1 MTGPDRC
8 SATAESPARK
18 VPTDRQVSHLHISL
32 GRRSAALG
40 LIGAAAL
47 ITALFP
53 ALSPTEGLASS
64 HREAPLLLNDPLVD
78 TTDVWAF
85 RSPDRPKSTTLIASW
100 VPFEE
105 PGGGPNFYKFA
116 EGANYDIDID
126 RNGDGKEDIVYR
138 WTFTDHYRSKRT
150 FLYNTGPVTSLRD
163 DDLNFYQTYD
173 LRRITPYAS
182 TLMVN
187 NAIATPSYVGAG
199 SMPDY
204 EKLFKA
210 GTYSYNHGQSST
222 WAGQS
227 DDAFFLDLRIFDLLY
242 GGDFGEVGDDTLQ
255 GFNVQT
261 IALQVPSE
269 ALARN
274 HRLKRNPII
283 GVWSETS
290 RRSTEVTTVK
300 GNKSSSGPF
309 VQVSRLGNPLV
320 NEVVIPVGKKDL
332 FNASEPKNDGQFL
345 PYVQDPLVP
354 HVVKSVYGLP
364 IPDSDK
370 DARGIQRADLISVFL
385 TGIEGLNQPR
395 NVTPSEMLR
404 LNMLTPVCGRTSCG
418 TFSRLGV
425 IGGDV
430 SGYPNGRRLQDDVVD
445 IALQVVE
452 GELLGNPN
460 ELGDGVN
467 YNDKPFL
474 DYFPYVAM
482 PWSGSN
488 PSPHDD

>member
-1 MTGPDRC
+1 
-8 SATAESPARK
+8 
-18 VPTDRQVSHLHISL
+18 
-32 GRRSAALG
+32 
-40 LIGAAAL
+40 
-47 ITALFP
+47 
-53 ALSPTEGLASS
+53 
-64 HREAPLLLNDPLVD
+64 
-78 TTDVWAF
+78 
-85 RSPDRPKSTTLIASW
+85 
-100 VPFEE
+100 
-105 PGGGPNFYKFA
+105 
-116 EGANYDIDID
+116 
-126 RNGDGKEDIVYR
+126 
-138 WTFTDHYRSKRT
+138 
-150 FLYNTGPVTSLRD
+150 
-163 DDLNFYQTYD
+163 
-173 LRRITPYAS
+173 
-182 TLMVN
+182 
-187 NAIATPSYVGAG
+187 
-199 SMPDY
+199 MPDY
-204 EKLFKA
+204 EKLFRA
-210 GTYSYNHGQSST
+210 GTQTYNHGQSST

-269 ALARN
+269 ALAWN
-274 HRLKRNPII
+274 HRVERNPII

-300 GNKSSSGPF
+300 GNKASSGPY

-370 DARGIQRADLISVFL
+370 DARGIQRSDLISVFL
-385 TGIEGLNQPR
+385 TGVEGLNQPR

-474 DYFPYVAM
+474 NSFPYVAM

-488 PSPHDD
+488 PSPHDG